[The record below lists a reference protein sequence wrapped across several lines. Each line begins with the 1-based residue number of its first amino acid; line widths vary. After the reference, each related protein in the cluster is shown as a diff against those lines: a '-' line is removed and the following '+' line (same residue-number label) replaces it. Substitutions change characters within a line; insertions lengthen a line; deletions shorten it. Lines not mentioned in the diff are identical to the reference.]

1 LVSLGVF
8 IFLLIAGT
16 NLVLKGVVVSSL
28 ENALN
33 RRVSMGSLWLNPFT
47 GTLSSHD
54 VTIWNKD
61 EEPVL
66 SLKSIEIN
74 TDPLKL
80 FARKLSISGVHLTE
94 PTLNL
99 IYLGNNSKSKEQI
112 SPQTGKVEPTASSQ
126 GFIKEV
132 EVHNIAVER
141 LTFIR
146 PKGILKSLNTI
157 TLKVPDFTYENNQ
170 LDLSANLNILGSG
183 LVDVKIKV
191 NTETGALDTSL
202 VSQGFY
208 FDNTFSSNEKND
220 LKLSGNLKGNIFI
233 DGNYLQKE
241 FQVRGNA
248 TGSKVLAQDKKGNQ
262 LMNSEHI
269 SIDLESL
276 TFPEMSLDLKKLE
289 IEDTQSN
296 LSILSEKKEIP
307 ISNKTQEIK
316 PLPEEEQRSLPKN
329 IVIDEIIVK
338 RSALTYGDLVF
349 TDIDLNLK
357 DLSNVPGN
365 KASTAVSFTFNDSI
379 DFSSQSLVEVLDYST
394 DFNPL
399 KSIILK
405 GNFILNT
412 PSLELPDSVKKELP
426 YEAEIKKIKLK
437 GDYSFSYPNV
447 ILKSDISTENIR
459 LIGKE
464 ENPHNILLKSLYGNC
479 SLAYNLDDHSY
490 SLSGPLN
497 FKDFNIKNKIGQ
509 DFFYG
514 DLAVELGSFTKKKV
528 SFDSVIFNGFF
539 LDLNTNITPEKSK
552 FSPTEKTISRE
563 SKLPSKEEGIE
574 IIIDNLKLRK
584 GKVVTKDLSF
594 VKIYLDGDNI
604 SNKKINSNFV
614 INTLI
619 NDSASLKGSLNVK
632 TDDMNDFSDLRA
644 KGNISISNLDLKI
657 LTPYIKTLP
666 YEMRGIVNYSSF
678 LDYSK
683 DNINSKGDFSGINL
697 YIDKTDSMAISMKSV
712 RSKLNFKL
720 SKGGIILSNSTFSLL
735 NFHGETKD
743 ETKITLAKG
752 DIVVKKYSPKTINFT
767 SIALTSPLIDLKE
780 APQKADG
787 LNASSKGSSE
797 QKKEKSLPIISA
809 SKIKVTNGKV
819 IYRGLKKTSVY
830 DNIKFSSANFTTQ
843 KNKKFPIDASLSLA
857 GIEKI
862 ELKGNLSLKEN
873 WDFSPQTIAFK
884 GTLNVTKL
892 NIPTFNNLLKKSLP
906 NEFDG
911 GILSSKGR
919 VDLRGGQLNSDHDIT
934 LSKVD
939 LGKTTGYNREIPLES
954 VVKVLSDKYGNIRIT
969 LPVTGDLTNP
979 KLGVST
985 IVTSSLMSGLIKTA
999 KSPTTIISKILTLE
1013 NDEIK
1018 TIYFQY
1024 LSGKPSKLE
1033 TDKLY
1038 EIINILTEHPKFVVT
1053 FTLYTNKNI
1062 EKSLAATKSI
1072 TGILSGQ
1079 SMDPEKILENL
1090 MEERRKYILDFFLNK
1105 VSSQRVEVKISKDS
1119 KSLPQAEVDFK
1130 E

>member
-1 LVSLGVF
+1 MKKIYKIILVSLGVF

-28 ENALN
+28 ENALS

-54 VTIWNKD
+54 VIIWDED

-80 FARKLSISGVHLTE
+80 FARKLSISGVLLTE

-99 IYLGNNSKSKEQI
+99 IYLGNNSKSKKQI
-112 SPQTGKVEPTASSQ
+112 SPQTGEVEATASSQ

-132 EVHNIAVER
+132 EVQNIAIER

-183 LVDVKIKV
+183 LVDIKIKV

-233 DGNYLQKE
+233 RGNYLKKE

-296 LSILSEKKEIP
+296 LSVLQEKKGVP
-307 ISNKTQEIK
+307 VSNKKQEVK
-316 PLPEEEQRSLPKN
+316 PLPEEVQRSLPKN
-329 IVIDEIIVK
+329 IIIDEIIVK

-365 KASTAVSFTFNDSI
+365 KASTAISFTFNDSI
-379 DFSSQSLVEVLDYST
+379 DFSSQSLIEVLDHST
-394 DFNPL
+394 EFNPL
-399 KSIILK
+399 KLLILN

-426 YEAEIKKIKLK
+426 YEAEIEKIKLK

-447 ILKSDISTENIR
+447 ILKSDISTENLR

-479 SLAYNLDDHSY
+479 SLNYNLDDHSY

-514 DLAVELGSFTKKKV
+514 DLAVELGSFNKSKV

-539 LDLNTNITPEKSK
+539 LDLNTNITSEKSK
-552 FSPTEKTISRE
+552 SSHIEERISRG
-563 SKLPSKEEGIE
+563 SKLPSKEESIE

-584 GKVVTKDLSF
+584 GKVLTKDLSF
-594 VKIYLDGDNI
+594 VNIYLDGDNI

-632 TDDMNDFSDLRA
+632 ADDVNDFSDLRA

-683 DNINSKGDFSGINL
+683 DNINSRGDFSGINL
-697 YIDKTDSMAISMKSV
+697 YIDKTDSMAISMKSI

-720 SKGGIILSNSTFSLL
+720 NKEGIILSNSTFSLL
-735 NFHGETKD
+735 NLHGETKD

-752 DIVVKKYSPKTINFT
+752 DLVVKKYSPKTINFT
-767 SIALTSPLIDLKE
+767 SIALTSPVIDFKKS
-780 APQKADG
+780 PK
-787 LNASSKGSSE
+787 KVGSSGGSTK
-797 QKKEKSLPIISA
+797 QKKVKPLPIISA
-809 SKIKVTNGKV
+809 SKIKIKNGKF
-819 IYRGLKKTSVY
+819 IYRDLKKTSVY
-830 DNIKFSSANFTTQ
+830 ENIGFSAANFTTQ

-873 WDFSPQTIAFK
+873 WDFSPQTIAFN

-892 NIPTFNNLLKKSLP
+892 NIPTFNNLLKRSLP

-934 LSKVD
+934 VSKVD
-939 LGKTTGYNREIPLES
+939 LGKTTGYNREIPLGS

-969 LPVTGDLTNP
+969 NP
-979 KLGVST
+979 ELGVST
-985 IVTSSLMSGLIKTA
+985 IVTSSLMSGLIKA
-999 KSPTTIISKILTLE
+999 ARSPKTIISKIITLQ

-1024 LSGKPSKLE
+1024 LSGKPNKLE
-1033 TDKLY
+1033 TNKLY
-1038 EIINILTEHPKFVVT
+1038 EIINILTENPKFVVT

-1062 EKSLAATKSI
+1062 EKSLITTKSI
-1072 TGILSGQ
+1072 TGIFSGQ
-1079 SMDPEKILENL
+1079 SMDPEKVFENL
-1090 MEERRKYILDFFLNK
+1090 MEERRKYILDFFLDS
-1105 VSSQRVEVKISKDS
+1105 VSSQRIEVKISKDN
-1119 KSLPQAEVDFK
+1119 KSLPQAKVDFK